1 MINKDIVYS
10 TLLQIWSHFIS
21 FVCSGNVS
29 RNGKT
34 SECSSTIFIAVLM
47 AGITNLNWAY
57 TLMYFP
63 LNEPTLRYWKLSLSL
78 SLTWIMRSKIFG
90 AAAMTWFYYWPNSNE
105 PKIIQRLFIAMVY
118 AVKLS
123 AHSVKHT
130 GEKFRKLKNGS
141 KHLAKQLR
149 RSMCL
154 IIWSIRCAF
163 LSCGCAWCMCRF
175 MCASIYNARCKKK

>member
-1 MINKDIVYS
+1 MKKGQKLYHLMINKDIVYS

-78 SLTWIMRSKIFG
+78 SHLNYALENIRSCCYDMILLLAEFKW
-90 AAAMTWFYYWPNSNE
+90 ADNNST
-105 PKIIQRLFIAMVY
+105 IIHR
-118 AVKLS
+118 
-123 AHSVKHT
+123 
-130 GEKFRKLKNGS
+130 NGLCS
-141 KHLAKQLR
+141 
-149 RSMCL
+149 
-154 IIWSIRCAF
+154 
-163 LSCGCAWCMCRF
+163 
-175 MCASIYNARCKKK
+175 